1 MAKVLSG
8 ILVAALAALLANCS
22 PANTPLS
29 AVNAKLAD
37 LRKLPTPRAEDEFPP
52 GFFAARDAVRDW
64 LDLRLA
70 TMAEKDGD
78 FEFTT
83 KLNTELKT
91 AKLLCPQ
98 CDSSMG
104 SFSDA
109 SGYLGEV
116 RLSRKGPLLQA
127 MTQVG
132 VQCGFD
138 ETAYLY
144 RWSGTKWQRV
154 WESTEQPRDGK
165 YEPQVIDT
173 VSVGEAQKDGPR
185 LVSTLA
191 HFPGCKSTW
200 QPVYYRLW
208 AMDGGLAAPQ
218 ILVDERGVAPVP
230 PRVTMTS
237 WWNTRWKASTPTSR
251 AAPKSRTTASPR
263 TRTTSSRPKRSCL
276 TPRPPGILS
285 RNG

>member
-1 MAKVLSG
+1 MAKVLSAVL
-8 ILVAALAALLANCS
+8 IAVVAGGLASCS
-22 PANTPLS
+22 PPNTPLS

-52 GFFAARDAVRDW
+52 SFFEARDAVRDW

-83 KLNTELKT
+83 KLNTELKN

-138 ETAYLY
+138 ENAYLY
-144 RWSGTKWQRV
+144 RWTGAKWQRI
-154 WESTEQPRDGK
+154 WDSTEQPRAGK
-165 YEPQVIDT
+165 YEPQVLDT
-173 VSVGEAQKDGPR
+173 ISVGDAQ
-185 LVSTLA
+185 
-191 HFPGCKSTW
+191 
-200 QPVYYRLW
+200 
-208 AMDGGLAAPQ
+208 
-218 ILVDERGVAPVP
+218 
-230 PRVTMTS
+230 
-237 WWNTRWKASTPTSR
+237 
-251 AAPKSRTTASPR
+251 
-263 TRTTSSRPKRSCL
+263 
-276 TPRPPGILS
+276 
-285 RNG
+285 